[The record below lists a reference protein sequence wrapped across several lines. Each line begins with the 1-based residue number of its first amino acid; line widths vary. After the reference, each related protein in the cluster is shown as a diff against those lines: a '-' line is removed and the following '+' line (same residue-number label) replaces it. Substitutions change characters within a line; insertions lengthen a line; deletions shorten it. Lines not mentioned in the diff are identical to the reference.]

1 MTVDLPEDSGAARTC
16 PSARAEAGNLLF
28 GRVQGARVERLAT
41 PLPVDAAFVEAL
53 AARGPP
59 EQRFRFAGVC
69 AEGACAQWQDGACG
83 VIRRVLADRKPV
95 AEGLPACA
103 LRPTCRWF
111 GQEGA
116 VACAACALVVT
127 DRRTLAAA
135 PEPAG

>member
-1 MTVDLPEDSGAARTC
+1 MAAAEEGSAAQAC

-28 GRVQGARVERLAT
+28 GRVNGDRVERLAT
-41 PLPVDAAFVEAL
+41 PLPVEQGFIDAL

-59 EQRFRFAGVC
+59 EQRFRFAGRCV
-69 AEGACAQWQDGACG
+69 EGACAQWQDGACG
-83 VIRRVLADRKPV
+83 VIRRVLAERQV
-95 AEGLPACA
+95 AAESLPACA
-103 LRPTCRWF
+103 LRPACRWF

-135 PEPAG
+135 PERPG